1 MVIGN
6 YKTVEYDGVIYVT
19 LGGNC
24 DFEIED
30 TVDAVDVWELPR
42 NNCGKFQEV
51 TI

>member
-1 MVIGN
+1 MISAN
-6 YKTVEYDGVIYVT
+6 YVTVEYDGIVYVT

-24 DFEIED
+24 NYEIEED
-30 TVDAVDVWELPR
+30 IDAVDVWELPR